1 MGRPGA
7 RRLLAFCH
15 FTDDNTGVDVSAG
28 LEKPAGWLF
37 KRSCGVKDS
46 SGSDGSLEL
55 VGE

>member
-46 SGSDGSLEL
+46 SGLDGSLEF